1 MAASALPLLRQRV
14 VYKHITWPDVNNG
27 TPHFNFNFHLEQSSA
42 LIPIDRFNSQ
52 PQSPQ
57 SKNYKNLEKPDLT
70 HKTTPP
76 QKSTQCP
83 PLNPHRRTDS
93 QPTYRTSILPTGSST
108 PYSNTATHT
117 FNQPHTT
124 TANSGSGSTSMST
137 AKQRQ
142 YAHLHSQ
149 LAQLNANLA
158 DTENLLRMT
167 AVQAGDMRFLGGYVG
182 ALFMGS
188 AKVIGEEGVKGQADG
203 VGTPG
208 EGVVKVEG
216 EDE

>member
-1 MAASALPLLRQRV
+1 M
-14 VYKHITWPDVNNG
+14 
-27 TPHFNFNFHLEQSSA
+27 
-42 LIPIDRFNSQ
+42 
-52 PQSPQ
+52 
-57 SKNYKNLEKPDLT
+57 
-70 HKTTPP
+70 
-76 QKSTQCP
+76 P

-93 QPTYRTSILPTGSST
+93 HAYRPSILPSTGLGQSQST
-108 PYSNTATHT
+108 NTL
-117 FNQPHTT
+117 
-124 TANSGSGSTSMST
+124 GSGSAGSASMSA

-188 AKVIGEEGVKGQADG
+188 ARVIGEEGVKGQADVTSAG
-203 VGTPG
+203 GGAGKGKEEG
-208 EGVVKVEG
+208 EVKVEDS
-216 EDE
+216 EEE